1 MIIILTGQPNSG
13 KTTLSLEL
21 VHRLHEMRKDV
32 TATIIDGDSLRT
44 ITKNVD
50 YSKDGRRKNV
60 QTAINLAINS
70 DTTNDYTIVAL
81 VSPFRDLRES
91 LKNNIDHVVKEVY
104 LHSSRLREGKMVD
117 YYEHPLTNYL
127 DVDTDKYTIETS
139 VNIILDYIN
148 STQKKPFDF

>member
-50 YSKDGRRKNV
+50 YSKNGRRKNV
-60 QTAINLAINS
+60 KTAINISINS
-70 DTTNDYTIVAL
+70 DTSNDYTVVAL

-91 LKNNIDHVVKEVY
+91 LKNNNKHSVKEVY

-117 YYEHPLTNYL
+117 YYEPPLNNYL
-127 DVDTDKYTIETS
+127 DIDTDKHTIEES
-139 VNIILDYIN
+139 IKLILDYI
-148 STQKKPFDF
+148 Q

>member
-13 KTTLSLEL
+13 KTTLALEL

-50 YSKDGRRKNV
+50 YSKNGRRKNV
-60 QTAINLAINS
+60 QTANNLATNS
-70 DTTNDYTIVAL
+70 DTTNDYTVVAL

-91 LKNNIDHVVKEVY
+91 LKNNKKHVVKEVY
-104 LHSSRLREGKMVD
+104 LHSNRLREGKMVE
-117 YYEHPLTNYL
+117 YYEPPLTNHL
-127 DVDTDKYTIETS
+127 DIDTDKHTIEES
-139 VNIILDYIN
+139 IKLILDYI
-148 STQKKPFDF
+148 Q

>member
-13 KTTLSLEL
+13 KTTLALEL

-44 ITKNVD
+44 ITQNVD
-50 YSKDGRRKNV
+50 YSKNGRRQNV
-60 QTAINLAINS
+60 QTAINLSINS
-70 DTTNDYTIVAL
+70 DASNDYTVVAL

-91 LKNNIDHVVKEVY
+91 LKNNNKHSVKEVY

-117 YYEHPLTNYL
+117 YYEPPLINYL
-127 DVDTDKYTIETS
+127 DIDTDKHTIEES
-139 VNIILDYIN
+139 IKLILDYI
-148 STQKKPFDF
+148 K